1 MRCYRNRTSID
12 RDHVDVSAH
21 PPPDDLRHRHIALES
36 QALPWRVIRVCG
48 SNLPRSQARPPPTSE
63 QASVAQDACID
74 ESGRAVVGV
83 HICYS
88 CAFMCIQLVPCFPA
102 SIDAGGAPEPRPRRR
117 LSHILPTFVTA
128 SLFHSTI
135 NSREHSFIQ
144 SLHPPP

>member
-1 MRCYRNRTSID
+1 MCKGRPCIHEVLSEQNVYRSRSC
-12 RDHVDVSAH
+12 RWHVSAH

-83 HICYS
+83 HI
-88 CAFMCIQLVPCFPA
+88 
-102 SIDAGGAPEPRPRRR
+102 
-117 LSHILPTFVTA
+117 
-128 SLFHSTI
+128 
-135 NSREHSFIQ
+135 
-144 SLHPPP
+144 